1 MTNTNSTKNSVL
13 IISTIGPSSFSF
25 RVLKGL
31 KRNGANIAR
40 INTKYGDEKQ
50 WLSLIKN
57 LHKLDFSI
65 MIDIKGLNVIP
76 FVNSVNFDYLAIS
89 YANNANQI
97 KKIREMITDKNVK
110 IISKIETKNG
120 LKNCDELIKESD
132 GLMIARGDLSRHV
145 SFEMVP
151 HYKRIL
157 LEKCQKEKKFVIV
170 ATEMML
176 SMVTASKPT
185 NAEVDDVFDSV
196 MDGADAIMLSE
207 ETTIGKHPALVVK
220 KMKIIKDNAEKC
232 LREKHHK
239 E

>member
-1 MTNTNSTKNSVL
+1 MFSKKSFGPVK

-25 RVLKGL
+25 RVLKNL
-31 KRNGANIAR
+31 KKNGASIAR
-40 INTKYGDEKQ
+40 INTKYGNAKEWKK
-50 WLSLIKN
+50 LIKN
-57 LHKLDFSI
+57 LKLLSFEI
-65 MIDIKGLNVIP
+65 MIDIKGINAIP
-76 FVNSVNFDYLAIS
+76 FANSVKFDYLAVS
-89 YANNANQI
+89 YANTATQI
-97 KKIREMITDKNVK
+97 KKIRELIIDKKVK

-120 LKNCDELIKESD
+120 LKNADALIKSSD
-132 GLMIARGDLSRHV
+132 GLMIARGDLSRNV

-157 LEKCQKEKKFVIV
+157 LEKCQKENKFVIV

-176 SMVTASKPT
+176 SMVTARKPT

-220 KMKIIKDNAEKC
+220 FMKKIKDNAEKC

-239 E
+239 K